1 MYLHKDDKELLK
13 YITIRDNSPGGKP
26 RLLR

>member
-13 YITIRDNSPGGKP
+13 YITIRDNSLGAKQK
-26 RLLR
+26 LLS